1 MLSDLVIIENQMN
14 VQRRV
19 WVFSKDKGSGRR
31 VQVKV
36 GKVIVGLE
44 KGDIKDRIKT
54 REVE

>member
-19 WVFSKDKGSGRR
+19 WVFSKKKGSRRR